1 MRREIL
7 RKKWSC
13 DLWML
18 VAHNY
23 GAGRCHKILE
33 YIKWTWRHA
42 SWFIY
47 ALYLQL
53 DFKNERPLVRAWGS
67 CAVTARAVTA
77 INTWAPWHVGPTA
90 RGPTRQR
97 QSLFVLVRDLQGVY
111 SDGHTWDNHQGNM
124 LSTTRSPVLQIET
137 IHDAPWPVSFLAYA
151 RKESCG

>member
-1 MRREIL
+1 MLYIYKCFMRREIL

-67 CAVTARAVTA
+67 RAVTARAVTA
-77 INTWAPWHVGPTA
+77 RAVTVYVQWLPLTRGPHGTWAPRHMGPHVSGNRSSSWSGICRVFTLMAIHGTTIKATCWAP
-90 RGPTRQR
+90 
-97 QSLFVLVRDLQGVY
+97 GVQY
-111 SDGHTWDNHQGNM
+111 F
-124 LSTTRSPVLQIET
+124 R
-137 IHDAPWPVSFLAYA
+137 
-151 RKESCG
+151 